1 MSASCRILYT
11 HQAALSHNMKVAL
24 TQSAATAVLT
34 SSTAALLAQISFRL
48 SENECCIHR
57 DIWLSDKKEETVL
70 YQHLHAKSVYQ
81 LLRVIV
87 LPIPMILITILN
99 PPRAERAARRSSV
112 RMTSG
117 TNFVP
122 HDNHT
127 QLELHEGSP
136 VLLPHVTV

>member
-11 HQAALSHNMKVAL
+11 HQAALSYNMKVAL

-70 YQHLHAKSVYQ
+70 YQHPHAKSVYH
-81 LLRVIV
+81 LSFVASGRSAHTRDVHHDPEPTAGGTCSSTKFCAYDLRNKFCS
-87 LPIPMILITILN
+87 T
-99 PPRAERAARRSSV
+99 R
-112 RMTSG
+112 
-117 TNFVP
+117 
-122 HDNHT
+122 
-127 QLELHEGSP
+127 
-136 VLLPHVTV
+136 